1 MSIYLVGIIGLF
13 RKLCFRE
20 VIFDEILNRCYK
32 ACMMEI
38 SGPARLFDVATTAA
52 PVRQAITFQM

>member
-20 VIFDEILNRCYK
+20 VIFDEILNLPR
-32 ACMMEI
+32 
-38 SGPARLFDVATTAA
+38 PLF
-52 PVRQAITFQM
+52 FNEGSE

>member
-20 VIFDEILNRCYK
+20 VIFDEILTVEAYSALGKSSDAAMKTYPSCSLRKCT
-32 ACMMEI
+32 ALI
-38 SGPARLFDVATTAA
+38 SEC
-52 PVRQAITFQM
+52 